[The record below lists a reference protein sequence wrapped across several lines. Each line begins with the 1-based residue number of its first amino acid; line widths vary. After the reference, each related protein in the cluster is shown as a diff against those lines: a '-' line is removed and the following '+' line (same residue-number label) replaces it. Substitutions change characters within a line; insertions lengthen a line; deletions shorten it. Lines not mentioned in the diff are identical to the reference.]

1 MLVLSNNEITG
12 INSYCKV
19 HGMREIDG
27 LQVYIDGYE
36 EFKESTF
43 RLLIDL
49 QFEKKEENGMIRT
62 TVNPTFQQQMQ
73 INDNVKQHKVLMED
87 VLCFLDKFPLHKARY
102 MTLEED
108 YESYLLFNRV
118 GRDIDENKWKKIFI
132 EEFSYITDR
141 IIAFIRELTE
151 IIHNSKDYKCFRTAE
166 KCNLRIN
173 YENKSVFVIMPFDTI
188 FDDIYQ
194 VGIKETM
201 LNLGY
206 KCSRADEI
214 FHTHDIMCRGI
225 CKPIQE
231 ASCIIAD
238 MTSKNANVFF
248 ELGLSYG
255 FEKEVLLI
263 ANSIEDI
270 PFDLRGMR
278 SIIYRHQI
286 VVLRENLIKIF
297 K

>member
-1 MLVLSNNEITG
+1 MLCDNEITG
-12 INSYCKV
+12 KNPYNKV
-19 HGMREIDG
+19 HSMKKNES
-27 LQVYIDGYE
+27 LQIYIDKYE
-36 EFKESTF
+36 DIKRSTL

-49 QFEKKEENGMIRT
+49 QFEKKEENGLIRT
-62 TVNPTFQQQMQ
+62 TVTPTIEQQLQ
-73 INDNVKQHKVLMED
+73 INDNVKQHRILVED
-87 VLCFLDKFPLHKARY
+87 VLCFLDKFPLQKARY

-108 YESYLLFNRV
+108 YESYIQFNRV

-132 EEFSYITDR
+132 DEFSYYSDR
-141 IIAFIRELTE
+141 IVAFIRELTE
-151 IIHNSKDYKCFRTAE
+151 IIHNSIEYKCFRTAE
-166 KCNLRIN
+166 NCNLRIN
-173 YENKSVFVIMPFDTI
+173 YENKSIFVIMPFDTI

-194 VGIKETM
+194 IGIKETM
-201 LNLGY
+201 LSLGY

-238 MTSKNANVFF
+238 MTNKNANVFF

-263 ANSIEDI
+263 ANAIEDI

-278 SIIYRHQI
+278 SIIYKHQI

>member
-1 MLVLSNNEITG
+1 MLVLCDNEITG
-12 INSYCKV
+12 KNPYCKV
-19 HGMREIDG
+19 NSMRKIDS
-27 LQVYIDGYE
+27 LQIYIERYE
-36 EFKESTF
+36 DLKKSTL

-49 QFEKKEENGMIRT
+49 QFEKEKENGKIRT
-62 TVNPTFQQQMQ
+62 TVTPTFQQQLQ
-73 INDNVKQHKVLMED
+73 INDNVKQHRILKED
-87 VLCFLDKFPLHKARY
+87 VLCFLDKFPLQKARY
-102 MTLEED
+102 MALEED

-141 IIAFIRELTE
+141 IIAFIRELMET
-151 IIHNSKDYKCFRTAE
+151 IHNSKDYKCFRTAE
-166 KCNLRIN
+166 NCNLRIN

-201 LNLGY
+201 LSLGY

-278 SIIYRHQI
+278 SIIYKHQI
-286 VVLRENLIKIF
+286 VLLRENLIKMF